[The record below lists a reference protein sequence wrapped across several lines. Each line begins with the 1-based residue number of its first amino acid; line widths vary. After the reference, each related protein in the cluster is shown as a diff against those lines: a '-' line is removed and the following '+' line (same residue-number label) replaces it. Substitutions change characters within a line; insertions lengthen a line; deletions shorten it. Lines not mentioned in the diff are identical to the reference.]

1 MLAPNSPLR
10 AQVTA
15 LARVCYHS
23 PLLCYAKKHPSMET
37 EFVTVR
43 LTRDEADAMRR
54 LREITGLSKT
64 EIIRKALRTLASDRS
79 ELAEGV
85 GLFDLGASRFGKYG
99 DAKRQSS
106 KIGQIARTRANA
118 KRTGR

>member
-1 MLAPNSPLR
+1 
-10 AQVTA
+10 
-15 LARVCYHS
+15 
-23 PLLCYAKKHPSMET
+23 MET

-43 LTRDEADAMRR
+43 LTKDEADAMRR

-64 EIIRKALRTLASDRS
+64 EIIRKALRSLASDRTES
-79 ELAEGV
+79 AEGV

-106 KIGQIARTRANA
+106 KIGQIARRRASV
-118 KRTGR
+118 KRIGR